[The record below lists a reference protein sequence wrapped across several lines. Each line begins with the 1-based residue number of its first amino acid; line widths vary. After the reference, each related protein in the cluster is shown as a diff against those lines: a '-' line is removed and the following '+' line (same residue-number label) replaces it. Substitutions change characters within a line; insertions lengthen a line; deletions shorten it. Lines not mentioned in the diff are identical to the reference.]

1 MEQIRLREKNR
12 GGLPWNWDTR
22 IKVSRQDRSCGPSG
36 PTDGRIRDHLFAG
49 HQEFRRQVP
58 AREFFPR
65 RIRGCESSEGPEP
78 PCFCANHLQG
88 AWWWDSGPR
97 IISTELAGLS
107 AKLASH
113 PCSLAISADEHCK
126 RNGQWRRQTGRLGR
140 SYVTKATDLRD
151 SATCFALRGRRGSG
165 VRRSEGEK
173 A

>member
-1 MEQIRLREKNR
+1 MAAFETIDSLGAKNSEDKSQHASSF
-12 GGLPWNWDTR
+12 L
-22 IKVSRQDRSCGPSG
+22 VES
-36 PTDGRIRDHLFAG
+36 
-49 HQEFRRQVP
+49 
-58 AREFFPR
+58 
-65 RIRGCESSEGPEP
+65 GCESSEGPEP

-140 SYVTKATDLRD
+140 SYVTKATDLRAN
-151 SATCFALRGRRGSG
+151 ATCFALRGRRGSG